1 VISAVQD
8 NPAQRR
14 YEMSI
19 ADEAIAAAYYRL
31 DDGVIVLIHTEVPF
45 EHSGSGIGSK
55 LAEGV
60 FNAIRESGRKAA
72 IRCEFMANFIA
83 RHPEHRDVVVG

>member
-1 VISAVQD
+1 MSSVQD

-14 YEMSI
+14 YEMPI
-19 ADEAIAAAYYRL
+19 AGEAIAAAYYRL

-45 EHSGSGIGSK
+45 EHSGNGIGSK

-60 FNAIRESGRKAA
+60 FNAIRDSGRKAA
-72 IRCEFMANFIA
+72 VRCEFMANFVA
-83 RHPEHRDVVVG
+83 RHPEHRDVVIG